1 MISKLPYM
9 SRTLTPND
17 ALGFRA
23 AGLLPLLRQNNKW
36 LGLLG
41 LETRKSSKFT
51 FLGGKVERGETS
63 LETAVR
69 EFYEESN
76 HVLPMA
82 PEACRDLWQ
91 ASPDAPLLWIP
102 PAKYV
107 LHLLPLGEDP
117 AWLDLPDQ
125 FQPDPAERVRGIAWC
140 TLDADLLELHFTA
153 AAAFRTQV
161 MRRWLAG
168 EAQIW

>member
-1 MISKLPYM
+1 M
-9 SRTLTPND
+9 SRTLAPND

-36 LGLLG
+36 VGLLA

-51 FLGGKVERGETS
+51 FLGGKVESGETS

-76 HVLPMA
+76 HVLPMS
-82 PEACRDLWQ
+82 PQACRELWLDSQ
-91 ASPDAPLLWIP
+91 DAPLLWIP

-107 LHLLPLGEDP
+107 LHLLPLGDDP
-117 AWLDLPDQ
+117 KWLDLPSQ
-125 FQPDPAERVRGIAWC
+125 FIPDPKERVQGIEWC
-140 TLDADLLELHFTA
+140 TLDASLLELHYTA
-153 AAAFRTQV
+153 AAALRMEV
-161 MRRWLAG
+161 MKKWLEGG
-168 EAQIW
+168 EQA